1 MPASNTLSAG
11 GEGFNA
17 ASSRPTRL
25 ATAHFSLQVV
35 TNIRYFSRLSKKRN
49 AFFAAATAAGA
60 AAGAAGATDSGVT
73 MALPRSRRILYDVR
87 NSNGDLTMD
96 RAEVKPA
103 GRLAAAFASGRFAIT
118 AETTPTAT
126 ADPTPLVERLKPLK
140 DVADAVN
147 VTDGA
152 TAKPHL
158 SSLALAGLMAR
169 AGIEPVLQFTTR
181 DRNRIA
187 LQADL
192 LGAAALGVPNVLCLT
207 GDDPKRGEEPEAKP
221 VHDLNSVALIAL
233 ARKMRDEARLNSGRE
248 IAVAPRYLI
257 GAADAPIDPAPGWK
271 PDALAAKVAAGA
283 DFVQTQY
290 CFDLGLLRRYLARLA
305 EHGLPGRAKLLVGI
319 GPLAS
324 ARQARCPLPRPRR
337 SSAVCSGPRKRTPWR
352 KPC

>member
-1 MPASNTLSAG
+1 MAG
-11 GEGFNA
+11 
-17 ASSRPTRL
+17 
-25 ATAHFSLQVV
+25 LQV
-35 TNIRYFSRLSKKRN
+35 K
-49 AFFAAATAAGA
+49 A
-60 AAGAAGATDSGVT
+60 
-73 MALPRSRRILYDVR
+73 P
-87 NSNGDLTMD
+87 
-96 RAEVKPA
+96 
-103 GRLAAAFASGRFAIT
+103 GRLAAAFAAGRFALT

-126 ADPTPLVERLKPLK
+126 ADPTPLVERLKPLAGL
-140 DVADAVN
+140 ADAVN

-158 SSLALAGLMAR
+158 SSLVLAGLMAR

-192 LGAAALGVPNVLCLT
+192 LGAAASGVPNILCLT

-233 ARKMRDEARLNSGRE
+233 ARKLRDEARLNSGRE

-257 GAADAPIDPAPGWK
+257 GAADAPIDPAKDWK

-290 CFDLGLLRRYLARLA
+290 CFDLALLRRYLARLA

-319 GPLAS
+319 GPIAS
-324 ARQARCPLPRPRR
+324 GKQARWMNENLWGVSIPPALIARLDAATDQKAEGRRICVELMRELATMPGVAGCHLMAPRQEAEMAAAIAEFRGR
-337 SSAVCSGPRKRTPWR
+337 
-352 KPC
+352 